1 MALVRSGSDGVASD
15 VLDAGGCAGD
25 CVRIIIAACLFAGEA
40 PSRERLVDTHAI
52 ALPYNCVAHCRTR
65 WSVSHVAEVWRLS
78 GPFEIPSLA
87 KTRAAATP
95 ARGQRDQLRPSIHS
109 ETWRETV

>member
-1 MALVRSGSDGVASD
+1 MTVVRSGSDGVAGD

-65 WSVSHVAEVWRLS
+65 WSVSNLAEVWRRS
-78 GPFEIPSLA
+78 GPCASPSPA
-87 KTRAAATP
+87 QTRAAATP
-95 ARGQRDQLRPSIHS
+95 ARVQRDHLRPSIHS
-109 ETWRETV
+109 ETWRDTV